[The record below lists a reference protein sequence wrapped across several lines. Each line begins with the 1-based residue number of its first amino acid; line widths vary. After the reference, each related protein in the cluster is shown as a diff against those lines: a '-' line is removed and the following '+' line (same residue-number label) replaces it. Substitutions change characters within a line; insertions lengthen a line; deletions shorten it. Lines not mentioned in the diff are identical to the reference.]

1 MAGGMS
7 SSAGGKDTGED
18 AWGDSLRLAAYPY
31 DPVDY
36 MDSEGEFGHIAAA
49 AFGRAVIGG
58 VGGFVSL
65 AVSQH
70 IRGEK
75 FSFRKA
81 FGAAAEGA
89 VTMFSGDVAAGTEVI
104 C

>member
-18 AWGDSLRLAAYPY
+18 AWGDSLRFTAYPY

-36 MDSEGEFGHIAAA
+36 MDSEGECGHIAAA
-49 AFGRAVIGG
+49 AFGRAVIG
-58 VGGFVSL
+58 
-65 AVSQH
+65 
-70 IRGEK
+70 
-75 FSFRKA
+75 
-81 FGAAAEGA
+81 A
-89 VTMFSGDVAAGTEVI
+89 VTMFAGDVVAGTGVI